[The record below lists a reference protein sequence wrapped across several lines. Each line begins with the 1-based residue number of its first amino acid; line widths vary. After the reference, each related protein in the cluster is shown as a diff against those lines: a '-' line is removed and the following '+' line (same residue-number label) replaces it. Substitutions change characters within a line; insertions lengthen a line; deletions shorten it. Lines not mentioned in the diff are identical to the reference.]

1 MKRNFLIT
9 LLLTFTMLFMT
20 ACSSNN
26 NDKFEGTW
34 ISYEENKNIQ
44 ELIIENNK
52 EQSIVSIFTY
62 EYKGLFDLFQ
72 SGRYESHFK
81 GSGQVAPIHLDYIL
95 KRKSD
100 SIHNNLGK
108 VSENRLVVSDNDK
121 TTTILYN
128 EKDNTLL
135 IEDRVFK
142 KKSDDNNVKTYIKD
156 LQNDIKKSDQKEV
169 DKDLSIYTNKPNL
182 QFDFYF
188 DDTILD
194 SAQ

>member
-62 EYKGLFDLFQ
+62 EYKGLFGLFQ

>member
-1 MKRNFLIT
+1 MAMLHKETIMKRNFIIT
-9 LLLTFTMLFMT
+9 LLLAFTMFFMT
-20 ACSSNN
+20 ACGSNN

-34 ISYEENKNIQ
+34 VSYKENNNIQ

-62 EYKGLFDLFQ
+62 EYKGLFGLFQ
-72 SGRYESHFK
+72 SG
-81 GSGQVAPIHLDYIL
+81 IHLDYIL

-108 VSENRLVVSDNDK
+108 VSENRLVVNDNNE

-142 KKSDDNNVKTYIKD
+142 KKADDNNVKTYIKD

-169 DKDLSIYTNKPNL
+169 DKDLSVYTNKPNL

>member
-81 GSGQVAPIHLDYIL
+81 GSGQVVPIHLDYIL

>member
-108 VSENRLVVSDNDK
+108 VSENRLVVNDNDK

>member
-62 EYKGLFDLFQ
+62 EYKGLFGLFQ

-121 TTTILYN
+121 TTTILYK